1 MLKRFIVTG
10 VTCIWLWAGVA
21 GSVTQAGALQ
31 HDKPT
36 LQKSSLADADRSQ
49 GMQSMLG
56 AAVRHE
62 LLTYDA
68 SGNQDAVV
76 AAARVA
82 FSHLYVRLAAEL
94 SGLDYQCEL
103 APRNIRIP
111 VVFVTAHGDIP
122 MCVRAMKA
130 GAIEFLTKPFRDQDL
145 LDAIRIALERDRDS
159 REQEEEVTELR
170 RGVESLTRREH
181 EVISMVV
188 SGMLNKQIAAQL
200 GTA

>member
-1 MLKRFIVTG
+1 LTSTVRPTTGAGVNTEGAQSSARERMVSGHSVTFIV
-10 VTCIWLWAGVA
+10 
-21 GSVTQAGALQ
+21 
-31 HDKPT
+31 
-36 LQKSSLADADRSQ
+36 
-49 GMQSMLG
+49 
-56 AAVRHE
+56 
-62 LLTYDA
+62 A

-82 FSHLYVRLAAEL
+82 FSHLYVRLASEL

-103 APRNIRIP
+103 ASRNIRIP
-111 VVFVTAHGDIP
+111 VVFVTAHGDFP

-145 LDAIRIALERDRDS
+145 LDAIRIAVERDRDS

-170 RGVESLTRREH
+170 RRVESLTRREH